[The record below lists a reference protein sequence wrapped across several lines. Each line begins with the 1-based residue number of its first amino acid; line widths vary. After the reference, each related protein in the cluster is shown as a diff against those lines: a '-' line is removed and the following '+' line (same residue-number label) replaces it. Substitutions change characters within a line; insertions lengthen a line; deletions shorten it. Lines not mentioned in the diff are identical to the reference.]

1 MSKIVTVVRD
11 LKSRAAVRAVA
22 LTSTVI
28 GAAALSPL
36 ANAAGGGLGVGL
48 GTGVTSAATDF
59 KGTMVTV
66 IGGLI
71 AGIIIVALG
80 ILGFRWAV
88 SLSKG
93 R

>member
-1 MSKIVTVVRD
+1 MSQIVTVVRS

-22 LTSTVI
+22 VTSTLI
-28 GAAALSPL
+28 GAALLSPL
-36 ANAAGGGLGVGL
+36 ACAAGGTLGVGL
-48 GTGVTSAATDF
+48 GTGVTTDAADF

>member
-1 MSKIVTVVRD
+1 MSK
-11 LKSRAAVRAVA
+11 LLSAVHSVKARINARAVA
-22 LTSTVI
+22 VAGTVI
-28 GAAALSPL
+28 GAVAVSPL
-36 ANAAGGGLGVGL
+36 ASAAGLGVGL
-48 GTGVTSAATDF
+48 GAGVTTDAGMF
-59 KGTMVTV
+59 KSTMITV

>member
-1 MSKIVTVVRD
+1 MSKVLSVVRD
-11 LKSRAAVRAVA
+11 LKSRAGVRAVVLFA
-22 LTSTVI
+22 SVV
-28 GAAALSPL
+28 GAVALSPM
-36 ANAAGGGLGVGL
+36 ADAAGGLGVGL
-48 GTGVTSAATDF
+48 GAGITTDAASF
-59 KGTMVTV
+59 KTTMVTV

>member
-1 MSKIVTVVRD
+1 MSKVLSVVRD
-11 LKSRAAVRAVA
+11 LKSRAGVRAVA
-22 LTSTVI
+22 LTASVV
-28 GAAALSPL
+28 GAVALSPM
-36 ANAAGGGLGVGL
+36 ADAAGLGVGL
-48 GTGVTSAATDF
+48 GAGITTDAASF
-59 KGTMVTV
+59 KTTMVTV

>member
-1 MSKIVTVVRD
+1 MSKMTVMQS
-11 LKSRAAVRAVA
+11 LKSRFAVRSYAIASTLIGAVA
-22 LTSTVI
+22 I
-28 GAAALSPL
+28 SPL
-36 ANAAGGGLGVGL
+36 ANAAGGSLGVGL
-48 GTGVTSAATDF
+48 GAGVTSAAGDF

>member
-1 MSKIVTVVRD
+1 MSKLVVLRSLSDRVRSRSALVAATVLGTVV
-11 LKSRAAVRAVA
+11 A
-22 LTSTVI
+22 
-28 GAAALSPL
+28 SPL
-36 ANAAGGGLGVGL
+36 ALAGTGGLGVGL
-48 GTGVTSAATDF
+48 GSAVTSAAGSF
-59 KGTMVTV
+59 KTTMITV

>member
-1 MSKIVTVVRD
+1 MSKVLSVVRD
-11 LKSRAAVRAVA
+11 LKSRAGVRAVA
-22 LTSTVI
+22 LTATVV
-28 GAAALSPL
+28 GTVALSPM
-36 ANAAGGGLGVGL
+36 AVAGGGLGVGL
-48 GTGVTSAATDF
+48 GAGVTAAAGSF
-59 KGTMVTV
+59 KSTMVTV

-71 AGIIIVALG
+71 AGVILVALG